1 MVVLTIIKIKT
12 MEKIYFTGFILLLT
26 VAITLMISGC
36 SKTTTVIVD
45 NSPAITE
52 TVQFSKTIVPILIQS
67 CAASS
72 CHGGSIAPNLT
83 AANAYTSLSAGKYL
97 DVSDPSNS
105 EVYLWLTGKKSA
117 TMPLGGANNPS
128 NINALILAWIRQ
140 GAKDN

>member
-1 MVVLTIIKIKT
+1 MPKI
-12 MEKIYFTGFILLLT
+12 FTGFVLLLT
-26 VAITLMISGC
+26 VIVILTIGGC
-36 SKTTTVIVD
+36 SKTTTVIID

-83 AANAYTSLSAGKYL
+83 AANAYSSLSAGKYL
-97 DVSDPSNS
+97 DVSDPANS

-117 TMPLGGANNPS
+117 TMPLGATNNPS
-128 NINALILAWIRQ
+128 NINALILAWIKQ